1 MKRKK
6 SMLALALAVGYLSNT
21 LLQPVLHGEEAVIPI
36 QIEDHTL
43 SPSTLSEDTA
53 SSSTLTSETEDALSR
68 KKRDLGHP
76 EEIVEIDGVQYV
88 KLSPIITT
96 SLATTLSTSAVIRT

>member
-21 LLQPVLHGEEAVIPI
+21 LLQPVLHGEEAVIPV

-43 SPSTLSEDTA
+43 SPQYA
-53 SSSTLTSETEDALSR
+53 VR
-68 KKRDLGHP
+68 RYG
-76 EEIVEIDGVQYV
+76 VE
-88 KLSPIITT
+88 
-96 SLATTLSTSAVIRT
+96 